1 MAILKFP
8 EFTPEARDFWAKIP
22 TQYQKLI
29 LSNVYCTQCCGMVN
43 ILDYSGALPDDG
55 GDLLLKGKCAKCGH
69 AVARLVEHDLTVS

>member
-1 MAILKFP
+1 MP
-8 EFTPEARDFWAKIP
+8 FWM
-22 TQYQKLI
+22 I

-69 AVARLVEHDLTVS
+69 AVARLVEHD